1 MQNSIKILVVGLVF
15 LAAVSW
21 FVLAGKNSLST
32 SSTLEQFLIP
42 ELQSQINEI
51 DEIVLSKNDKTIS
64 LSKID
69 GTWRIQQAN
78 GFIADANKV
87 ANLLLDLRKFKLKEK
102 KTINPDKYPK
112 LSLAESGENAAT
124 SIALFENKTAI
135 ANISIGKQAQKS
147 QGTYVRK
154 NDEVQTW
161 LSQGKLTIKLDS
173 NDWIVNTIFDVDVSQ
188 VKSVAFKTNDIESF
202 SINKISP
209 QDENFALENMSE
221 NMSENMPENHQLKA
235 GYDMNSLANGLQKF
249 NIDSIADVNNTTLLP
264 EDAVL
269 SVTYELFSGLQYQLF
284 FYQKEDNNLMK
295 VKFNNLGSNNQ
306 YEQQLTQWVYAIAK
320 YKFDALNKKLSEL
333 VEIIP
338 TTEKS
343 QEVQEATE

>member
-1 MQNSIKILVVGLVF
+1 MQNSMKILVVGFVF
-15 LAAVSW
+15 LAVVSW
-21 FVLAGKNSLST
+21 YVLAGKNSLST
-32 SSTLEQFLIP
+32 SSSTLEQFLIP

-51 DEIVLSKNDKTIS
+51 DEIVLSKNDKTIN

-87 ANLLLDLRKFKLKEK
+87 ANLLLDLRKFRLKEK
-102 KTINPDKYPK
+102 KTINPDKYAK
-112 LSLAESGENAAT
+112 LSLAQSGENAAT
-124 SIALFENKTAI
+124 NIKLFKDTTAI

-209 QDENFALENMSE
+209 QDENFALV
-221 NMSENMPENHQLKA
+221 NMPENHRLKS
-235 GYDMNSLANGLQKF
+235 GYDINSLANGLQKF
-249 NIDSIADVNNTTLLP
+249 NIDSIADISLLP
-264 EDAVL
+264 EEVVL
-269 SVTYELFSGLQYQLF
+269 SVTYELFSGLQYQLSI
-284 FYQKEDNNLMK
+284 YQKDDKNLMK
-295 VKFNNLGSNNQ
+295 VEFSNLGNNNQ

-333 VEIIP
+333 VEIAP
-338 TTEKS
+338 KTKEE
-343 QEVQEATE
+343 QETQEAGE